1 MTVAGVTAVQSRV
14 TEIQSLVAALE
25 GRVPVGEA
33 ERAGEGSSFAT
44 ALADA
49 KFSLGSIRAPS
60 AAGTSPDA
68 AQVIDIA
75 QQYLGVPY
83 VYGGTD
89 PNVGLDCS
97 GFVQLV
103 FRQVGIELPRVT
115 YDQVNAGRPV
125 ASLADAR
132 PGDLIFAV
140 GDRGQRVN
148 GHVGIYLGDGKWIV
162 APKTGDVVKI
172 ADVPTNVT
180 AIRRVLPDGASS

>member
-1 MTVAGVTAVQSRV
+1 MTVDSVMAVQTRV
-14 TEIQSLVAALE
+14 AQIQSLVAALE
-25 GRVPVGEA
+25 GRTPV
-33 ERAGEGSSFAT
+33 AGTSDTGDDASFAT

-49 KFSLGSIRAPS
+49 RFSLG
-60 AAGTSPDA
+60 GTTTVGSSPDA
-68 AQVIDIA
+68 TRVIDIA
-75 QQYLGVPY
+75 EKYLGVPY

-115 YDQVNAGRPV
+115 YDQVHSGTPV

-132 PGDLIFAV
+132 PGDLVFSV

-172 ADVPTNVT
+172 DDVPSNVT
-180 AIRRVLPDGASS
+180 AIRRVLPEGASW